1 MKQEKLQLEN
11 LNKITPLLAIET
23 SDKICG
29 VALLVNEKEFLKVEI
44 NQPHSHSEK
53 LFEQIEIIQKHS
65 DVELNKIKSI
75 AVSIGPGSFTG
86 LRIGLS
92 AAKGLSEGLKIPL
105 IPVPTFEAMAFQ
117 IATFLPDQTEF
128 FIANKANK
136 DEAYFA
142 KFFVK
147 SNNYIFDGKLKLI
160 SQSELFNLENNLI
173 FGNLSKNTHSI
184 YSPGVEFIGK
194 WALNFGIEKLTFD
207 KDFLQPNYIKDF
219 IVKETKK

>member
-1 MKQEKLQLEN
+1 MIQEKLLSEK
-11 LNKITPLLAIET
+11 LNKIIPILALET

-29 VALLVNEKEFLKVEI
+29 VSLLIDDNQFYKVET

-65 DVELNKIKSI
+65 QIMLKEIKSI

-92 AAKGLSEGLKIPL
+92 AAKGLSEGLKIPI

-117 IATFLPDQTEF
+117 ISSFLPDGTEF
-128 FIANKANK
+128 YIANRASK
-136 DEAYFA
+136 DDAYFA

-147 SNNYIFDGKLKLI
+147 GNNYIFDSELKLI
-160 SQSELFNLENNLI
+160 SQSKLSDLENCLI
-173 FGNLSKNTHSI
+173 FGNLSKNVKSI
-184 YSPGVEFIGK
+184 SSPNAEFIAK
-194 WALNFGIEKLTFD
+194 WAYYFGIEKFTTD
-207 KDFLQPNYIKDF
+207 IDFLEPNYIKDF
-219 IVKETKK
+219 IVKEAKK